1 MVDQDGAIRI
11 LNSLNMRPILFFLL
25 EPACSSPVEKNIEYS
40 IIDLLLLVII

>member
-1 MVDQDGAIRI
+1 MVDQDGAIKI
-11 LNSLNMRPILFFLL
+11 LNSLNMRPILL